1 MGAENVDDG
10 FPSALLN
17 VSLERMKWVV
27 RIRALQS
34 VAVHLEFPF
43 CHSEDIVRSAV
54 ESDDVAI
61 ASYFEMELRV
71 RFFEKSGEVLECHT
85 LNVKLSSYAIMS
97 SSATT

>member
-17 VSLERMKWVV
+17 VALERMKGVV
-27 RIRALQS
+27 RIRSLQS
-34 VAVHLEFPF
+34 VAVHVKFSF

-54 ESDDVAI
+54 ESDDVAV
-61 ASYFEMELRV
+61 ASYFEMELRI
-71 RFFEKSGEVLECHT
+71 RFFEKSGEVLDRHT
-85 LNVKLSSYAIMS
+85 LKVKLSSYAMMS